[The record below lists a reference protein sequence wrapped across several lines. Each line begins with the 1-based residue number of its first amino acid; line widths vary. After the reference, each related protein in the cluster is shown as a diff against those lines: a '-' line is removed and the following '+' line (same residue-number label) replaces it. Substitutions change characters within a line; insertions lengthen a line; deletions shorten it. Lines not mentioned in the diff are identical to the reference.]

1 MIPKHNHIRCKAIRD
16 AARDEDCT
24 ICGINDSTTVF
35 AHLDESW
42 AGKGMKIKADD
53 IAGMFLCVN
62 CHVDYGNGMYADYGN
77 DMHADKIG
85 YNWQITRAMYR
96 TWRRLWDR
104 GIIGEIK

>member
-1 MIPKHNHIRCKAIRD
+1 MIAKHNHIRCKAIRD

-35 AHLDESW
+35 SHLDESW

-62 CHVDYGNGMYADYGN
+62 CHAEYGSPSHLLRIED
-77 DMHADKIG
+77 
-85 YNWQITRAMYR
+85 WQVMRAMYR
-96 TWRRLWDR
+96 TWRRLWER
-104 GIIGEIK
+104 GIIGELK

>member
-16 AARDEDCT
+16 AANGEDCT

-35 AHLDESW
+35 AHLDELW
-42 AGKGMKIKADD
+42 AGKGMGIKADD

-62 CHVDYGNGMYADYGN
+62 CHEEYGTGN
-77 DMHADKIG
+77 IPTFSQ
-85 YNWQITRAMYR
+85 WLITRAMYR
-96 TWRRLWDR
+96 TWRRLWER